1 MQNSQYTALP
11 LSEEKWKEEE
21 ERRGEEEEKGAEG
34 RKEAKKEA
42 HNLFE
47 LHFADL
53 LHEGMEQ
60 SQFLFF

>member
-1 MQNSQYTALP
+1 M
-11 LSEEKWKEEE
+11 EEGGRKK
-21 ERRGEEEEKGAEG
+21 RRRRKKGAEG
-34 RKEAKKEA
+34 RKQKKDA

-60 SQFLFF
+60 SQFLFYEG

>member
-1 MQNSQYTALP
+1 M
-11 LSEEKWKEEE
+11 EGGGR
-21 ERRGEEEEKGAEG
+21 RRGEEEEKGAEG

-47 LHFADL
+47 FHFADL